1 MHTIEKNTQ
10 YDGRECESG
19 NTPALPCMS
28 PLHAIH
34 GFEAMSRR
42 MFCRKGSVL
51 LVEGNV
57 ARGVYVL
64 CSGRAK
70 LSITSAE
77 GKTSIVRIARPGD
90 MLGIHATLAGHPY
103 EATAETLVSC
113 RVDFIL
119 RKDLLLL
126 IDRQKSCGL
135 GLAVAISKEFNEFV
149 EHARDL
155 LLSISAAEKLARL
168 LLRLEDQFGEQT
180 ATGTRLETLLTQE
193 ELAQMIGTS
202 RETVTRL
209 LSGFR
214 RKQILSFVDNAIF
227 VRNRKSLEAIAALRT
242 ERSQLSVG

>member
-10 YDGRECESG
+10 FDDRERESG

-28 PLHAIH
+28 PLHAIP
-34 GFEAMSRR
+34 GFQGMSRR

-90 MLGIHATLAGHPY
+90 MLGIHATLTGHPY
-103 EATAETLVSC
+103 EATAETLASC

-119 RKDLLLL
+119 RTDLLFL
-126 IDRQKSCGL
+126 INRQKSCGL
-135 GLAVAISKEFNEFV
+135 GLALAISNEFTEFV
-149 EHARDL
+149 ENARDL
-155 LLSISAAEKLARL
+155 LLSTSAAERLARL
-168 LLRLEDQFGEQT
+168 LLRLEDQFGERT
-180 ATGTRLETLLTQE
+180 ATGIRLQTLLTQE
-193 ELAQMIGTS
+193 EIAQMIGTS
-202 RETVTRL
+202 RETVTRV

-214 RKQILSFVDNAIF
+214 RKQMVSFVDNAIF
-227 VRNRKSLEAIAALRT
+227 VRDRKSLEAVAALRT
-242 ERSQLSVG
+242 HRSKLSVG